1 MAAMDICTESKQKV
15 DDFSKKVTKEAEELV
30 SAFFPQ
36 KIEELQ
42 VLLKTSFE
50 CDELASLEAP
60 LDIPIPNPEKDE
72 AKHKKNEQ
80 EEREKEG
87 KKNKKEEEEEDSVPP
102 CGPVCC
108 NGRIETLLKEVKP
121 QIQTLKEKIN
131 TVTMW
136 IQLQI
141 PQIEDGDNFGVAV
154 QEKVFEM
161 LTNSRTKIE
170 GFQTQ
175 VSKYYSERGDA
186 VGKASKTPHV
196 GDYRELVHELDETE
210 FFELRFIVMDISAT
224 YATLHDIISKNYAKI
239 KRPRGDCKALIY

>member
-175 VSKYYSERGDA
+175 VSNGFFRGPYLHEAVISWTLFTNILQTMRYYSERGDA

-196 GDYRELVHELDETE
+196 DNTWSGGGLL
-210 FFELRFIVMDISAT
+210 
-224 YATLHDIISKNYAKI
+224 
-239 KRPRGDCKALIY
+239 KAD